1 MDIMEATSSGM
12 ELREL
17 EREMAIAFDWTEWRG
32 PYLPLPT
39 PTSIRLLFVAPKE
52 HEDPAESIRCSL
64 SIVDLNDVPVYSALS
79 YTW

>member
-1 MDIMEATSSGM
+1 MKETPTKK

-17 EREMAIAFDWTEWRG
+17 EGEIAIAFDWTEWRG

-52 HEDPAESIRCSL
+52 HEDARETIRCSL
-64 SIVDLNDVPVYSALS
+64 KFVDLNNVPVYSALS